1 MSAYKCVVWGT
12 ALDYEMYFSALKY
25 QELLG
30 YIEVVGVTSNLPIYE
45 RLDGYR
51 FISKT
56 QLLNVE
62 FDLLIIASVEKFS
75 EIRQEAT
82 SLGIEVEKIMNI
94 KVFALPEFL
103 IDKYKSLKHSNITL
117 FSNNCWGGITYNRL
131 GLEFLS
137 PFINMFV
144 SAPDYLKIMNA
155 PKQYLSHDLILSRY
169 NYEPSLNR
177 NYPVC
182 YLDDAEVHFNH
193 YESLDEAVAKW
204 NSRRIKI
211 NWDNLFVMMYTIDPK
226 EAEMFAELPY
236 RNKVCF
242 VPFESSE
249 PSLMS
254 IPYNRIAESRSVP
267 FWAIVNGLALGMYK
281 YYDVL
286 DLLHGNL
293 NHKRVALRNQ
303 EIQP

>member
-103 IDKYKSLKHSNITL
+103 IDKYKSLKHSNVTL
-117 FSNNCWGGITYNRL
+117 FSNNCWG
-131 GLEFLS
+131 
-137 PFINMFV
+137 
-144 SAPDYLKIMNA
+144 A
-155 PKQYLSHDLILSRY
+155 
-169 NYEPSLNR
+169 
-177 NYPVC
+177 
-182 YLDDAEVHFNH
+182 
-193 YESLDEAVAKW
+193 
-204 NSRRIKI
+204 
-211 NWDNLFVMMYTIDPK
+211 
-226 EAEMFAELPY
+226 LP
-236 RNKVCF
+236 
-242 VPFESSE
+242 
-249 PSLMS
+249 
-254 IPYNRIAESRSVP
+254 I
-267 FWAIVNGLALGMYK
+267 IV
-281 YYDVL
+281 
-286 DLLHGNL
+286 
-293 NHKRVALRNQ
+293 
-303 EIQP
+303 